1 MPPARRPG
9 PGGPGEGEGEVDASG
24 TGAGADEASGDGAE
38 GDEVNGAGSRDSG
51 RSGGGAAGASGD
63 GGPGGGSP
71 EVTGVGGPAGGAP
84 GVKGGE
90 SPGGGSP
97 GVGAGEG
104 PAGGS
109 SRVAGAG
116 GTSGGSPGAT
126 GAGATSGEGSGA
138 RGGGAPVGGAPG
150 AAVGTGTGARR
161 MPGVRL
167 VQRVSSTRTFAKVA
181 PHLIPALDRAVHRLT
196 RGKVLLSAQM
206 LPGIVLTARGARSGL
221 ERRTPLACMPEAGAA
236 RVRGETGAGEAGG
249 TRGTPDTGGTPDA
262 EGVAGAPESGWILVG
277 SNFGR
282 TGHPAWT
289 ANLLAHP
296 DAVISWKGEDIPVTA
311 RLLTGEERAAVW
323 RTALAFWPPYATYQ
337 ARVDR
342 EIRLF
347 RIVRRQA
354 TGTPDAVDGP
364 PPA

>member
-1 MPPARRPG
+1 MATPGRPRPG
-9 PGGPGEGEGEVDASG
+9 DAGDGTDRERSG
-24 TGAGADEASGDGAE
+24 AAGAGADGVSGAGAEAETVSGDGAE
-38 GDEVNGAGSRDSG
+38 AGGAGGAGNRDGGAEEGNGTEG
-51 RSGGGAAGASGD
+51 RDDGPSDVSGGEGSG
-63 GGPGGGSP
+63 
-71 EVTGVGGPAGGAP
+71 GGAP
-84 GVKGGE
+84 GVSGGEGSGGVSGGEGSGGGPSGVSGGE
-90 SPGGGSP
+90 SRGGRAPGAGAEAGD
-97 GVGAGEG
+97 GVGAG
-104 PAGGS
+104 
-109 SRVAGAG
+109 VATG
-116 GTSGGSPGAT
+116 T
-126 GAGATSGEGSGA
+126 GAG
-138 RGGGAPVGGAPG
+138 V
-150 AAVGTGTGARR
+150 GTGARR

-167 VQRVSSTRTFAKVA
+167 VQRVSSTRAFAKVA

-236 RVRGETGAGEAGG
+236 RARDETG
-249 TRGTPDTGGTPDA
+249 A
-262 EGVAGAPESGWILVG
+262 EGVADGQDSGWILVG

-296 DAVISWKGEDIPVTA
+296 DAVISWRGEDIPVTA

-347 RIVRRQA
+347 RIVRRGA
-354 TGTPDAVDGP
+354 TATPDAVDGP